1 MWLGWEQRATVQSQT
16 QQGCLFLCCQGWGRW
31 GAQQSQPAPAHS
43 SREHMEVKG
52 GTLHLSL
59 GKKNP
64 TCFVSLLKS
73 KLVSLQNGSGFGGI
87 GECSCS
93 VSCPTPGLCS
103 VLKLPY
109 QSGGHCVLCPTASW
123 VLRWSQVPAMN
134 EPLGRHHPKCC
145 LGAGCVP
152 FAPSWSSCV
161 GRSMLKAVRW
171 D

>member
-1 MWLGWEQRATVQSQT
+1 MGAACNSTVPNTAGLSLPLLSGLGAVGSPAKPASSST
-16 QQGCLFLCCQGWGRW
+16 QQQGADGSEGR
-31 GAQQSQPAPAHS
+31 H
-43 SREHMEVKG
+43 V
-52 GTLHLSL
+52 TLVP
-59 GKKNP
+59 GQKKKP

-93 VSCPTPGLCS
+93 VSCPTLGLCS